1 MSIQYQKYAK
11 TITFASGFIF
21 LSACVSVQAN
31 DAQDLNGTSTSGSQ
45 ATFQLSQNSNSQNNG
60 HSSENKIDDKTEID
74 LGAGDYVSAYDK
86 SASALLDI
94 EVIDNN
100 GVEVGVVKDY
110 LIKAGEIEYAV
121 VLVKDVPM
129 LDDTIVKKFVAV
141 PYNELRIDDKSDLS
155 RAELQM
161 KLMISQQQ
169 INQKPEFKFNS
180 NKDSEQ
186 THDNVSKTAE
196 INYDISAKEAI
207 DMKVFGK
214 SGDLLG
220 LIQDLIISNNN
231 RVTYAVITSGV
242 LGLSDKLIAA
252 PFQELQIHKAEEK
265 VILDVTSQALEDAP
279 GFQMRNP

>member
-1 MSIQYQKYAK
+1 MLIQYNNYIKRIAYV
-11 TITFASGFIF
+11 SGFMF
-21 LSACVSVQAN
+21 LITCISVQAN
-31 DAQDLNGTSTSGSQ
+31 GSQDLNGTSTSGSQ
-45 ATFQLSQNSNSQNNG
+45 TTFQLSQNSDDQTNR
-60 HSSENKIDDKTEID
+60 HAKNKADGQSEID

-100 GVEVGVVKDY
+100 GVEVGVIKDY

-121 VLVKDVPM
+121 VLVKDVPV

-141 PYNELRIDDKSDLS
+141 PYNELRIDDKSALS
-155 RAELQM
+155 RAELQV
-161 KLMISQQQ
+161 KLMITQQQ

-180 NKDSEQ
+180 NKDSQQ
-186 THDNVSKTAE
+186 THDNVAKTAE
-196 INYDISAKEAI
+196 VNYDISAKEVI
-207 DMKVFGK
+207 DMKVFGN
-214 SGDLLG
+214 SGNLLG
-220 LIQDLIISNNN
+220 LIKDLIIRNNN
-231 RVTYAVITSGV
+231 SVTYAIITIGV

-265 VILDVTSQALEDAP
+265 VILNVTSQALEDAP